1 MAFPFLY
8 FSSKCTGLST
18 LVKAVDASMRRVVAR
33 NIASEG
39 SKVAV
44 NGVELR
50 YDQTG
55 KGNHAVLLLP
65 GALGSGRVDMKPQ
78 FEGLSKD
85 KYTLVTFDPRGYG
98 KSRPPDRDF
107 PLDFFHRDGKDAASL
122 MSVLGHDRY
131 SVLGWSDGAITGII
145 MAATYPDHVQ
155 KLLVWGGNAYVTKKD
170 LDAYEATRDIC
181 KWSERMRAPMV
192 ELYDEEYF
200 QKLWSSW
207 IDSMRQIWSE
217 NRTDLCMADC
227 RRITC
232 PTLIIHGE
240 KDFMVPIEH
249 AHYLNQN
256 IRGSRVL
263 IMPEGKHNL
272 HMRYA
277 EEFNQHAEIFLDS
290 SANQN
295 SLL

>member
-1 MAFPFLY
+1 MAFVLR
-8 FSSKCTGLST
+8 FSSKCGNVST
-18 LVKAVDASMRRVVAR
+18 VAKAVGVSLRRVVAR
-33 NIASEG
+33 NMSSEG

-44 NGVELR
+44 NGVELH

-65 GALGSGRVDMKPQ
+65 GALGSGQKDMGPQ

-85 KYTLVTFDPRGYG
+85 KYTLVTYDPRGYG

-107 PLDFFHRDGKDAASL
+107 PLDFFQRDSKDAASL

-131 SVLGWSDGAITGII
+131 SVLGWSDGGIIGII

-155 KLLVWGGNAYVTKKD
+155 KLLVWGGNAYVTEKD
-170 LDAYEATRDIC
+170 IEAYEATRDIS

-192 ELYDEEYF
+192 EMYGAEYF
-200 QKLWSSW
+200 QKLWSGW
-207 IDSMRQIWSE
+207 IDGIRTICTE
-217 NRTDLCMADC
+217 NRTDICMADC

-232 PTLIIHGE
+232 PTLIVHGE
-240 KDFMVPIEH
+240 KDAMVPIEH
-249 AHYLNQN
+249 PYFLNQH

-263 IMPEGKHNL
+263 MMPEGKHNL

-277 EEFNQHAEIFLDS
+277 EEFNRHAEIFLDS